1 MVSADVNQLLSS
13 ILLSIEQGSFK
24 LNGTTGLNQSTQL
37 LATTPPDLINRNLVV
52 KIVYFLVD
60 LRPFYLDYLKFTEA
74 CWNAGLIH
82 PNHPDQSMLRE
93 KLARVYAQCCVTY
106 CNHGDFAN
114 AQILAERVI
123 QLQPNSP
130 GGYSNLGHILERQG
144 KWPEAIQV
152 AQKALELN
160 PEFIEARHLLAKL
173 YTRINHQNWDNCR
186 YTEAVKLSRHA
197 LELNPNSAAMQF
209 NLGLALYYQALF
221 ECDRDKFDEAELRF
235 QKTLELQ
242 PDVLDAQERIQS
254 IPYLKKFASKGYSIS
269 AECFTCLIPVWE
281 KHLRK
286 YAGMPGLQILEIGC
300 FEGMATCWLLD
311 EVLTDDAA
319 RITCIDIFE
328 GVLDLQINNPE
339 KHRVI
344 ENNFDFNIA
353 KNGAAYKVKKIVGY
367 SQEVMRSLPLKSYDI
382 VYIDGSHKASDVL
395 EDAVISWRLVKP
407 GGLIIFDD
415 YNFVFEDHPEW
426 NTGLAI
432 DAFMKFYADQLKVI
446 EIGERQVFLEKI
458 TN

>member
-1 MVSADVNQLLSS
+1 MVSADVNQLLSR
-13 ILLSIEQGSFK
+13 IVLSIEQGSFG
-24 LNGTTGLNQSTQL
+24 LNGTTALGQVTQS
-37 LATTPPDLINRNLVV
+37 LATTPPDLINRDLVG
-52 KIVYFLVD
+52 KILDFLVD

-74 CWNAGLIH
+74 CWNAGVIH
-82 PNHPDQSMLRE
+82 PNHAERSILQK
-93 KLARVYAQCCVTY
+93 KLAIVYAQCCVTY
-106 CNHGDFAN
+106 CDRGDFAN
-114 AQILAERVI
+114 AQIIAERVI

-144 KWPEAIQV
+144 KWPEAIQM
-152 AQKALELN
+152 AQKALNLN
-160 PEFIEARHLLAKL
+160 PNLMEARHLLAKL

-186 YTEAVKLSRHA
+186 YKEAVKLSRHA

-221 ECDRDKFDEAELRF
+221 DCNAEGFAEAELRF
-235 QKTLELQ
+235 KKTLELQ
-242 PDVLDAQERIQS
+242 PDVVDAQERIQT

-281 KHLRK
+281 KHLK
-286 YAGMPGLQILEIGC
+286 KSAGMPGLQILEIGC

-319 RITCIDIFE
+319 KITCIDIFE
-328 GVLDLQINNPE
+328 GVLDLQIKNPE

-353 KNGAAYKVKKIVGY
+353 KNGAGYKVNKIVGY
-367 SQEVMRSLPLKSYDI
+367 SQEVMRSLPLNSYDI

-432 DAFMKFYADQLKVI
+432 DAFMKFYTDQLKVI
-446 EIGERQVFLEKI
+446 EIGERQVFLEKL
-458 TN
+458 

>member
-1 MVSADVNQLLSS
+1 MSSPDLNQLLSS
-13 ILLSIEQGSFK
+13 IILSIEQGSFQ
-24 LNGTTGLNQSTQL
+24 LNGTTALGQVTQL
-37 LATTPPDLINRNLVV
+37 LAMSSPELINRNLAI
-52 KIVYFLVD
+52 KILYFLVD

-82 PNHPDQSMLRE
+82 PNYPEPSILRE

-106 CNHGDFAN
+106 CNHGDFAK

-152 AQKALELN
+152 AQKALNLN
-160 PEFIEARHLLAKL
+160 PNFIEARHLLAKL
-173 YTRINHQNWDNCR
+173 YTRMNHQNWDKCR
-186 YTEAVKLSRHA
+186 YADAVKLSRHA
-197 LELNPNSAAMQF
+197 LEFNPNSAAMQF

-221 ECDRDKFDEAELRF
+221 ECDPNNFDEADFRF
-235 QKTLELQ
+235 KKTLEIQ
-242 PDVLDAQERIQS
+242 PDVLDALERIQT
-254 IPYLKKFASKGYSIS
+254 IPYLKKFATKGYSIS

-281 KHLRK
+281 KHLKK

-311 EVLTDDAA
+311 EVLTDAAA

-328 GVLDLQINNPE
+328 GVLDLQINNPD

-344 ENNFDFNIA
+344 ENNFDYNLA
-353 KNGAAYKVKKIVGY
+353 KNGAGYKVNKIVGY
-367 SQEVMRSLPLKSYDI
+367 SQEVMRSLPLNAYHV

-395 EDAVISWRLVKP
+395 EDAVMSWRLVKP

-432 DAFMKFYADQLKVI
+432 DGFMKFYADQLKVI
-446 EIGERQVFLEKI
+446 EIGERQVFLEKV